1 MKPCASYVQLLLSL
15 ICAHT
20 LLYFTFDNTSVFWYL
35 YTASMLFCISF
46 AIGIGKLSSKY
57 NNVSLK
63 NILLGIGTGAALFA
77 FFYVSMQLMDWLHLS
92 SLTKDVSRLYKI
104 YQPELVFHYI
114 VLFLIIIPSE
124 EIFWRGYIQ
133 TKLSEKF
140 RALISIPL
148 SVLMYALPLLYAQ
161 NTALLLAGIFA
172 GLVWSLLFHWKKSL
186 SLVITSHLVFDLLL
200 IVIFPLL

>member
-1 MKPCASYVQLLLSL
+1 MKPCASYIQLLLSL

-63 NILLGIGTGAALFA
+63 NILLGIGTGAALFS

-148 SVLMYALPLLYAQ
+148 SKHSSFISGYFCWTRVVSLISLEKKLIFSHHLSFSIRFTIDCYFPSPLI
-161 NTALLLAGIFA
+161 LAYD
-172 GLVWSLLFHWKKSL
+172 HK
-186 SLVITSHLVFDLLL
+186 
-200 IVIFPLL
+200 